1 MKDKSA
7 LVATLLF
14 MSLFWP
20 SFVRAESSDSEGSYT
35 VLLTKP
41 EQVIQGLGVEIQ
53 SDGWGPDWI
62 NSDPVRGVPYV
73 LNDSERKRLA
83 ANMLKGFRY
92 LRLGMGIWYRGVTD
106 DKKNFQER
114 YAGQNDALLQMIS
127 EAGIEG
133 ISMEYW
139 SPAPYWKTSG
149 KLVGGVLKKYTP
161 TFLSS
166 FANAMVKDLQYL
178 QNRGFK
184 ILTWGMQNEPLFTNT
199 SYPACQYSARNYVNA
214 FKYVAPRIR
223 EASPSTE
230 IIVDSNDGNTGVIA
244 DELRT
249 NNPDLLQYV
258 DAWVYHRIG
267 ESSDLPMDS
276 AEKLKV
282 GAGEKPIYNNEYEY
296 FSYNVKNYTANWRM
310 VNTAQSLMNW
320 MTFLNSPKWYW
331 LHALKPADDTEN
343 GDGFGLGYYRE
354 KGMSDGGKGVGDGYW
369 IYNTTNFNALAGF
382 LKYMPWDSRRYDV
395 KEDKV
400 RKDQRIMCWKRPDGT
415 FVIALTNR
423 SDQSFTFKVHVSG
436 AVTYTGHRYNINM
449 RDIDLEKQSGSNL
462 STTLRPWSIEFWEV
476 RSATGIKPVVTNK
489 SNGYYYSIVGY
500 KYDKRPTRRGVYIY
514 NGKKIVIK

>member
-35 VLLTKP
+35 VLLTNP

-178 QNRGFK
+178 QNKSFK

-214 FKYVAPRIR
+214 LMVIR
-223 EASPSTE
+223 E
-230 IIVDSNDGNTGVIA
+230 
-244 DELRT
+244 
-249 NNPDLLQYV
+249 
-258 DAWVYHRIG
+258 
-267 ESSDLPMDS
+267 
-276 AEKLKV
+276 
-282 GAGEKPIYNNEYEY
+282 
-296 FSYNVKNYTANWRM
+296 
-310 VNTAQSLMNW
+310 
-320 MTFLNSPKWYW
+320 
-331 LHALKPADDTEN
+331 
-343 GDGFGLGYYRE
+343 
-354 KGMSDGGKGVGDGYW
+354 
-369 IYNTTNFNALAGF
+369 
-382 LKYMPWDSRRYDV
+382 
-395 KEDKV
+395 
-400 RKDQRIMCWKRPDGT
+400 
-415 FVIALTNR
+415 
-423 SDQSFTFKVHVSG
+423 
-436 AVTYTGHRYNINM
+436 
-449 RDIDLEKQSGSNL
+449 
-462 STTLRPWSIEFWEV
+462 
-476 RSATGIKPVVTNK
+476 
-489 SNGYYYSIVGY
+489 
-500 KYDKRPTRRGVYIY
+500 
-514 NGKKIVIK
+514 

>member
-1 MKDKSA
+1 MKKKSA
-7 LVATLLF
+7 WVAILLL

-20 SFVRAESSDSEGSYT
+20 SVVRAGSSDNEGSYT
-35 VLLTKP
+35 VQLVKP

-73 LNDSERKRLA
+73 LNDAERKRLA
-83 ANMLKGFRY
+83 TSMLKGFRY

-106 DKKNFQER
+106 DGKNFQER
-114 YAGQNDALLQMIS
+114 YTGQNDALLQMIAD
-127 EAGIEG
+127 AGIEG

-149 KLVGGVLKKYTP
+149 KLVGGVLKKYTSA
-161 TFLSS
+161 FLTS
-166 FANAMVKDLQYL
+166 FARAMVTDLQYL
-178 QNRGFK
+178 QNKGFK

-199 SYPACQYSARNYVNA
+199 SYPACQYSAHNYVMA

-230 IIVDSNDGNTGVIA
+230 IIVDSNDGNTGAIA
-244 DELRT
+244 SELKT
-249 NNPDLLQYV
+249 NNPSLLKYV

-276 AEKLKV
+276 AEKLKA
-282 GAGEKPIYNNEYEY
+282 GAEGKPIYNNEYEY
-296 FSYNVKNYTANWRM
+296 FSYNVKASTAEWRM

-331 LHALKPADDTEN
+331 LHALKPADDMEN

-354 KGMSDGGKGVGDGYW
+354 NGMSDGGKGVGEGYW
-369 IYNTTNFNALAGF
+369 IYNNTNFNALAGF

-395 KEDKV
+395 TEDRV

-415 FVIALTNR
+415 YVLALTNR
-423 SDQSFTFKVHVSG
+423 SDKPFTFKVHVNG

-449 RDIDLEKQSGSNL
+449 RDIDLDAQSGSNL
-462 STTLRPWSIEFWEV
+462 TTTLRPWSIEFWEV
-476 RSATGIKPVVTNK
+476 GLATAIKPILAGK
-489 SNGYYYSIVGY
+489 EDGCYYSMTGV
-500 KYDKRPTRRGVYIY
+500 KYNKRPFRQGVYIHE
-514 NGKKIVIK
+514 GKKIVIK